1 MLLVQRTQWHLS
13 AADDDSEEGS
23 DGGGLWEAR
32 RAAQEEKPANR
43 DLVSRAIALLA
54 RRDMSRAALIARLL
68 KDGFERQECES
79 VSRWCEACGFLD
91 ERRHAESL
99 ARRLG
104 ARYGTMR
111 VSLGMRQK
119 GVEDGAMSAAL
130 DGLRATEVDRARSLV
145 MRRFPED
152 AAGPDVHARR
162 YRFLRQRG
170 FSGEVIHRALKAA

>member
-1 MLLVQRTQWHLS
+1 MQRLDLHSVPSDASSSDET
-13 AADDDSEEGS
+13 DDGAY
-23 DGGGLWEAR
+23 WATR
-32 RAAQEEKPANR
+32 RAAQQEKPANR

-79 VSRWCEACGFLD
+79 ISRWCEACGFLD
-91 ERRHAESL
+91 ERRHAEGL

-104 ARYGTMR
+104 SRYGVMR

-152 AAGPDVHARR
+152 ATGADVQARR